1 MIKCQQDTCKHL
13 VPVKDSFDDQE
24 FIIGYACGEG
34 FTIELNDE
42 IGYARLAQEC
52 EKYEKSD
59 E

>member
-13 VPVKDSFDDQE
+13 VPVKDSFDGQE
-24 FIIGYACGEG
+24 FIIGYACEEE

-52 EKYEKSD
+52 EKYENAD